1 MSVRV
6 IRAFAI
12 IAAASS
18 AAFGT
23 CLVIQSAMR
32 EDNSRVAERFEAL
45 ACMAK
50 RADAPHYDQQVHRL
64 EIVGCGYDQGW
75 AANY

>member
-1 MSVRV
+1 M
-6 IRAFAI
+6 IRAFAM

-18 AAFGT
+18 AALGT
-23 CLVIQSAMR
+23 CLAIQSAMR
-32 EDNSRVAERFEAL
+32 EDNSRAAERFDAL

-50 RADAPHYDQQVHRL
+50 RADVPHYDQQVHRL

-75 AANY
+75 DANY